1 MPPIIERRGG
11 NHRHAA
17 PGGEKR
23 PDRPTE
29 SPDFYGRGLD
39 RRITR
44 KSGGE
49 NQIRAGDRGENS
61 AELNQEMRGRP
72 ERVAPDGH
80 VPGDVPVQ
88 AETDRGNRDDA

>member
-23 PDRPTE
+23 ADRPTE
-29 SPDFYGRGLD
+29 SPDFYRRGLH
-39 RRITR
+39 RRVMR
-44 KSGGE
+44 KRGGE
-49 NQIRAGDRGENS
+49 NQIRAGDRGEDA
-61 AELNQEMRGRP
+61 AELNQQVRGSP
-72 ERVAPDGH
+72 ESVAPDGH

-88 AETDRGNRDDA
+88 AKADRGN